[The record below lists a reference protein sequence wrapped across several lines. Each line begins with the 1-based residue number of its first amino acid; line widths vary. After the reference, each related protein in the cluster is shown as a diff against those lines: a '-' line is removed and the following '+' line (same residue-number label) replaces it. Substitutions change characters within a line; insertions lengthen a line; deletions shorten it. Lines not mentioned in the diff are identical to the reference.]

1 MQDPPSER
9 FRSRLKT
16 RHLVLLSELG
26 RHGSIAHAAVAAH
39 MTQPAASK
47 MLAEVEHG
55 RLVSIPLHAPELIR
69 PTGII
74 HRKKKKLTRAGR
86 QFLSLVV
93 ANEEQNEAELV
104 AAWRRSL

>member
-1 MQDPPSER
+1 MQDPHAER

-47 MLAEVEHG
+47 MLAEVEHLLG
-55 RLVSIPLHAPELIR
+55 TPLFDRLPRGVTPTPYGEIMIR
-69 PTGII
+69 
-74 HRKKKKLTRAGR
+74 RA
-86 QFLSLVV
+86 S
-93 ANEEQNEAELV
+93 
-104 AAWRRSL
+104 AALARRIMISP